1 MRECFKCCEKDE
13 HMIADYVVKDKLV
26 CRKYTKLKK
35 YHVNYEYLITEINDQ
50 GLILTDRSCKQSINV
65 PQNVMMANFI
75 HGHCRTC
82 HSLQGSSISGNTYLG
97 LGFTL
102 YLLNINLYTCNKGY

>member
-35 YHVNYEYLITEINDQ
+35 YHVNYEYVITEINDQ
-50 GLILTDRSCKQSINV
+50 GLILTDRSCKQSFNV

-82 HSLQGSSISGNTYLG
+82 HSLQGSSISGKYIFWLG
-97 LGFTL
+97 IYTIPLEHQSL
-102 YLLNINLYTCNKGY
+102 YL